1 MPNQATIGLNRTGI
15 ATAPELAEQM
25 VEGTREFPPTAQG
38 DERTIGLI
46 RGDYARESEGL
57 GSVPPPTNLKTM
69 AMTALRGVLGERP
82 TLVLDK
88 LGERLAFERT
98 GVRLYEALISK
109 LEAVGGYEGGPT
121 RADLVVMMEEEFQ
134 HFQFLSEA
142 ITKLGG
148 DPTVV
153 TPSADLH
160 ATITRGV
167 LEAIVD
173 ARTTLPQA
181 LEAMLVAELADADAW
196 DSLIELAREGGS
208 DIDVPLFENAAGE
221 EAIHL
226 ERVRA
231 WIALAQ
237 EREVLAVP

>member
-1 MPNQATIGLNRTGI
+1 MQ
-15 ATAPELAEQM
+15 
-25 VEGTREFPPTAQG
+25 
-38 DERTIGLI
+38 
-46 RGDYARESEGL
+46 
-57 GSVPPPTNLKTM
+57 
-69 AMTALRGVLGERP
+69 
-82 TLVLDK
+82 
-88 LGERLAFERT
+88 
-98 GVRLYEALISK
+98 
-109 LEAVGGYEGGPT
+109 
-121 RADLVVMMEEEFQ
+121 EEFE
-134 HFQFLSEA
+134 HFQFLKDA

-181 LEAMLVAELADADAW
+181 LEAMLVAELADSDAW

-231 WIALAQ
+231 WIAIAQ
-237 EREVLAVP
+237 EREVLALP